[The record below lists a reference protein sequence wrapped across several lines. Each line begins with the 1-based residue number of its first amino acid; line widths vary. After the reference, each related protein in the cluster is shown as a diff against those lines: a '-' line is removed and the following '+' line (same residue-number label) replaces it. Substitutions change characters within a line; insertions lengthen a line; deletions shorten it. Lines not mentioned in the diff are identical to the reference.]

1 MQRTRKQQTYG
12 SRKLNDDTGTK
23 KHPVSAGPVGKLSS
37 REFNQDVGKAKR
49 AAEDAP
55 VVITDRGKPAFVL
68 MTHEDYQRLLG
79 KRPGLSELLNDEATR
94 DLEFEPARIQ
104 DEWLRPADFD

>member
-1 MQRTRKQQTYG
+1 M
-12 SRKLNDDTGTK
+12 NDDMGLHVPDFTENTAS
-23 KHPVSAGPVGKLSS
+23 PRLPRRIAKLTS

-49 AAEDAP
+49 AAEKAP

-68 MTHEDYQRLLG
+68 MKHAEYQRLLG
-79 KRPGLSELLNDEATR
+79 KRPGLSELLNDEATK

-104 DEWLRPADFD
+104 NGWLRPADLD